1 MNELNYLLLTIYFLC
16 VTLVLLQIANSF
28 NDEFSIRLDQKDL
41 DQQLDDYK
49 LKDAV
54 EVKFKF
60 DNRYEFHKLDK
71 LAITVSNKSAKFP
84 IYVDWDHS
92 SLTDLDGRSRRVTR
106 LVPGNTL
113 DLLQTQVFSVIA
125 PTRSLQEAIVA
136 EDMLAR
142 KGDNGEVAIGDKKTL
157 IDMQK
162 PDEKKAP
169 EPKKKRYR
177 DFMDGKIDYEF
188 YLDLVMRLVY
198 SDEEPGGFRTRLRC
212 KFIIKKLD
220 WTAGLPWNPKK

>member
-16 VTLVLLQIANSF
+16 VSLVLLRIANSF
-28 NDEFSIRLDQKDL
+28 NDEFTIRLDQKDL
-41 DQQLDDYK
+41 DQQLEDYK

-60 DNRYEFHKLDK
+60 DNRYEFHKLEK
-71 LAITVSNKSAKFP
+71 LAITVSNKSAKLP
-84 IYVDWDHS
+84 IYVDWDYS

-113 DLLQTQVFSVIA
+113 DLFQTQVFSVIA

-142 KGDNGEVAIGDKKTL
+142 KGDDGEVAIGDKKTL
-157 IDMQK
+157 IDMK
-162 PDEKKAP
+162 EPDKKAP
-169 EPKKKRYR
+169 DAKKKRYR
-177 DFMDGKIDYEF
+177 DFMDGKINYEF
-188 YLDLVMRLVY
+188 YLDLVMRIVH
-198 SDEEPGGFRTRLRC
+198 SEEDLGGSRTRLHC
-212 KFIIKKLD
+212 KFIIQKLD